1 MVIYGCQEKEIKIM
15 AYYEDYELLE
25 KLREL
30 KKMIENNEIK
40 KVEKEINHMMDNL
53 TDTLIDDDVC
63 PECGSDL
70 EAIIENDET
79 GVFVVG
85 QRCTCCGKEFKE

>member
-1 MVIYGCQEKEIKIM
+1 MT
-15 AYYEDYELLE
+15 YYEDYELLE

-30 KKMIENNEIK
+30 KTMIENNEIK
-40 KVEKEINHMMDNL
+40 KVAKEVNHMMDNL

-70 EAIIENDET
+70 EAIIEHDDT
-79 GVFVVG
+79 GTFVVG
-85 QRCTCCGKEFKE
+85 QRCTCCGKEFEE

>member
-1 MVIYGCQEKEIKIM
+1 MT
-15 AYYEDYELLE
+15 YYEDYELLE

-63 PECGSDL
+63 PECGGDL
-70 EAIIENDET
+70 EAIVENDET
-79 GVFVVG
+79 GAFVVG

>member
-1 MVIYGCQEKEIKIM
+1 MT
-15 AYYEDYELLE
+15 YYEDYELLE

-53 TDTLIDDDVC
+53 VDTLIDDDVC

-70 EAIIENDET
+70 EAIVENDET
-79 GVFVVG
+79 GAFVVG